1 LFFRLFL
8 ASLRE
13 TKIENGLHW
22 QIALPPHRPFA
33 GSRGGV
39 LRPALHR
46 VFSRV
51 KTSTLTIRL
60 SQDQREALRRC
71 AKALKKTE
79 SEYIRDLLAR
89 DLDSRTLSE
98 RIGNLAGSLDSSQT
112 VGKPHPMKEVIR
124 KRNWRQ

>member
-1 LFFRLFL
+1 V
-8 ASLRE
+8 SC
-13 TKIENGLHW
+13 TSPY
-22 QIALPPHRPFA
+22 IAY
-33 GSRGGV
+33 
-39 LRPALHR
+39 
-46 VFSRV
+46 FSSV

-112 VGKPHPMKEVIR
+112 VGKPHPMKELIR

>member
-33 GSRGGV
+33 GHVAVSCV
-39 LRPALHR
+39 PPYIAYS
-46 VFSRV
+46 SRV

-79 SEYIRDLLAR
+79 SEYIRELLAR

>member
-1 LFFRLFL
+1 MLAPFGSTSAPSPFL
-8 ASLRE
+8 PYRAAVSCVPPY
-13 TKIENGLHW
+13 
-22 QIALPPHRPFA
+22 IAH
-33 GSRGGV
+33 
-39 LRPALHR
+39 
-46 VFSRV
+46 FSRV

-79 SEYIRDLLAR
+79 SEYIRELLAR